1 MNGYRPHQAR
11 ETLILMMEEQIEKVR
26 GETRAVRESVGSA
39 REVVEGL
46 GRDGEGV
53 EDVGGRVGK
62 DGGKRQM
69 NTGERRIWELLD
81 RDVGRI

>member
-46 GRDGEGV
+46 GRGGEGV